1 MGWIGMAH
9 QLEYTL
15 RSMGADTDEDGR
27 ILITGSAP
35 VSFMGMG
42 EEMVID
48 DECMYLVNGQ
58 KASVAIAMKQ
68 TSYGVPVNVL

>member
-35 VSFMGMG
+35 VSFMGM
-42 EEMVID
+42 VID